1 MNQDGGLVT
10 GLHPHINTCSAIIL
24 FRKARDMEGKM
35 DLRYIP
41 YILELFIAVQQ
52 VSAGL
57 HSTDTLEKKVCH
69 RDIRTW
75 RWILMIILL
84 TLMVLVVS
92 SYSGQ
97 FIDHQ
102 WYTVLSIFIMA
113 LCVPDII
120 EKPEC
125 VSKGILARRDCAA
138 PFLMKNIDASVSKNS

>member
-1 MNQDGGLVT
+1 
-10 GLHPHINTCSAIIL
+10 
-24 FRKARDMEGKM
+24 MEGKM

-41 YILELFIAVQQ
+41 YILELFLAVQQ